1 MTRARTIL
9 RAANDDERGHA
20 APLVPSLAGAVGA
33 IVLAI
38 GVASDSDIAAI
49 IGGIVLAVGLLATV
63 VVSHMAIDY
72 GIFKRLDDLEK

>member
-1 MTRARTIL
+1 MRDARAIL

-49 IGGIVLAVGLLATV
+49 IGGIVLAVGLLATTLAY
-63 VVSHMAIDY
+63 HMAIDY